1 MTKIKIERSDGVVYL
16 RKKRS
21 KTGVNRVTI
30 SLSIPKELNQR
41 INGILV
47 KDETTRS
54 KLITNILT
62 KALSKEN
69 KENE

>member
-54 KLITNILT
+54 KLITDILT
-62 KALSKEN
+62 KVLSKES

>member
-69 KENE
+69 EENE

>member
-21 KTGVNRVTI
+21 KTGVNKVTI

-54 KLITNILT
+54 KLITDILT

>member
-47 KDETTRS
+47 RDETTRS

>member
-1 MTKIKIERSDGVVYL
+1 MTKIKIERSDNIIYF

-69 KENE
+69 EENE